1 MKIHIFGPAVAGTTT
16 LGKALATD
24 TMPYFDVDDY
34 RWEKTA
40 IPFTT
45 KFPNHVRQQNMLAD
59 IAPFESLII
68 GGELINWGDFI
79 KDVFDLVVFVYV
91 PQEIRIERIK
101 KREYERYGDK
111 MYNDILIKEKIA
123 KFIKWI
129 KKYEDDIFDGSSKRK
144 HLNWLK
150 TIQCPILK
158 IEGNTNNEER
168 MASIQQKIAEISK

>member
-1 MKIHIFGPAVAGTTT
+1 MKIHIFGPAGAGTTT

-24 TMPYFDVDDY
+24 NMPYFDVDDY
-34 RWEKTA
+34 RWEKTV

-45 KFPNHVRQQNMLAD
+45 KLPNHVRQQNMLAD
-59 IAPFESLII
+59 IAPYKSWII
-68 GGELINWGDFI
+68 GGELINWDDFI

-91 PQEIRIERIK
+91 PQDIRIDRIK

-111 MYNDILIKEKIA
+111 IYHEPLYMEKMA
-123 KFIKWI
+123 KFIAWI
-129 KKYEDDIFDGSSKRK
+129 RKYEDDTFAGSSKRK

-158 IEGNTNNEER
+158 IEGDTTTEER
-168 MASIQQKIAEISK
+168 INAIVNLINRK